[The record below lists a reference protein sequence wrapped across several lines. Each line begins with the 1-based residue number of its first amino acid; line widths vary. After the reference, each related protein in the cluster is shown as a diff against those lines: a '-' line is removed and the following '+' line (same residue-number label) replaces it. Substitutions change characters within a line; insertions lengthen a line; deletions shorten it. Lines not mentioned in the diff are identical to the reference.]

1 LRCSRV
7 FPREVAN
14 SALLDRSLGSCVVAQ
29 RESVEIDGLLAG
41 LAAAGPALEQWLE
54 QEDCL
59 WERQAGR
66 G

>member
-1 LRCSRV
+1 LCGWV
-7 FPREVAN
+7 KGEA
-14 SALLDRSLGSCVVAQ
+14 
-29 RESVEIDGLLAG
+29 VEIDGVLAC

-59 WERQAGR
+59 REGQAGR